1 VAASPDGGAARSSG
15 VRFTKASADRVA
27 KAVRTVE
34 LGSRDSQGLH
44 YDKALGGGG
53 KVFRVCEFTG
63 TWSIDAT
70 KTITFRNQTTT
81 PNTVTAVNL
90 FAQVGT
96 ADTAVLTPCA
106 IAREGTAWYL
116 IAAKCL

>member
-53 KVFRVCEFTG
+53 GKVFRVCAFTG
-63 TWSIDAT
+63 AWIIGTP
-70 KTITFRNQTTT
+70 KTVSFLNVTTT
-81 PNTVTAVNL
+81 PNTVFALNL
-90 FAQVGT
+90 FADIPEPATNT
-96 ADTAVLTPCA
+96 AHCA
-106 IAREGTAWYL
+106 IARDGGWYL
-116 IAAKCL
+116 IAAECS